1 VNDGDSI
8 GSESGLPRVMI
19 AQLARDSQNPIRQLK
34 GKSTEGDSS
43 PGFPCRAIG
52 LMPVLAMDDSAGSG

>member
-1 VNDGDSI
+1 
-8 GSESGLPRVMI
+8 MI
-19 AQLARDSQNPIRQLK
+19 AQLAGHSQNPIRQLE
-34 GKSTEGDSS
+34 GKPAEGDSS